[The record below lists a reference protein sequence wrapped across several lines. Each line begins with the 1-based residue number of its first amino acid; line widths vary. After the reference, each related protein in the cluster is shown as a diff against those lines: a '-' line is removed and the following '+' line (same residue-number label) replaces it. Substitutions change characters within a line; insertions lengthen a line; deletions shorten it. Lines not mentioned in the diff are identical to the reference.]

1 MKARLESR
9 QFGSRAYAFTCY
21 FMGVCTCM
29 CVYVQVYVC
38 VCIQFP
44 FPRGEASF
52 PFPLI
57 LGKRRDQ
64 VQPPTLHFYSWYI
77 RQICDP
83 PPITERFKS
92 FHLERTWGCRSRSP
106 RCLCWELSP
115 SNMAFRAR
123 VPEEGGVQRGGVLPC
138 RTTHAVAQGHWALA
152 CIQSSFCWL
161 S

>member
-83 PPITERFKS
+83 PQLQRDLRASTWRGPEAVDLV
-92 FHLERTWGCRSRSP
+92 HLDASAES
-106 RCLCWELSP
+106 
-115 SNMAFRAR
+115 
-123 VPEEGGVQRGGVLPC
+123 
-138 RTTHAVAQGHWALA
+138 
-152 CIQSSFCWL
+152 
-161 S
+161 